1 MFRVHV
7 VPGATANGRLEV
19 YGAPP
24 LSVVTV
30 VPSAQ
35 LRLQPT
41 SLGLELLEQV
51 LVEEIVEVLVEEIV
65 EVLTASQPPSSVAS
79 ISSSGVRLTS
89 RVRPTARQ
97 PARDT
102 ARQPCTQGE
111 PASGFMPG
119 SEMVRSRVARQLG
132 SEPNP
137 SEACFHQTSGI
148 ILHCNPPKI
157 TNNIYQLTS

>member
-41 SLGLELLEQV
+41 STLSDPPEQV
-51 LVEEIVEVLVEEIV
+51 IAEVTWL
-65 EVLTASQPPSSVAS
+65 ASQPPSHDAS
-79 ISSSGVRLTS
+79 ISSSVVRQAP
-89 RVRPTARQ
+89 RARPW
-97 PARDT
+97 
-102 ARQPCTQGE
+102 
-111 PASGFMPG
+111 
-119 SEMVRSRVARQLG
+119 
-132 SEPNP
+132 
-137 SEACFHQTSGI
+137 
-148 ILHCNPPKI
+148 
-157 TNNIYQLTS
+157 